1 MLLDTIATILLV
13 GMMFVPVLNI
23 LVGTVAGAALVGP
36 LGAVTGFLISATILL
51 AQHQFLGLRRSGYRL
66 QF

>member
-1 MLLDTIATILLV
+1 M
-13 GMMFVPVLNI
+13 GMMLVPVLNI

-51 AQHQFLGLRRSGYRL
+51 AQHQLLGQRREGYK
-66 QF
+66 FPI